1 MKRPAANSGG
11 RVKMAPLSRGFHE
24 IADER
29 FVRSQRTQN
38 RSCKTGQELSID
50 SSFIRIRPQL
60 RHLKSF
66 KVMPWIKAA
75 DGTSIIRSIHRC
87 RFISGLMN
95 SFIAEKGRMRR
106 KQPASTQSP
115 ADALR
120 RRNGKDSARWEN
132 DPRAPPTIQV
142 PSVGLWVHFKATMVT
157 SGGRHSR
164 TSAGSGAL
172 RSGAEVHAAPGENQ
186 FPLARH

>member
-1 MKRPAANSGG
+1 MNLTSFDSSLNVLSKVFWVQVDRMKRPAANSGG
-11 RVKMAPLSRGFHE
+11 RVKMAPLSRGFRE

-29 FVRSQRTQN
+29 FLRSQRTQN
-38 RSCKTGQELSID
+38 RSCKTGRELSID

-95 SFIAEKGRMRR
+95 SFIAEKGANAAQAASLQPKARRMHLGAGMA
-106 KQPASTQSP
+106 KIPLGGKTTH
-115 ADALR
+115 ALR
-120 RRNGKDSARWEN
+120 RQFKSPRW
-132 DPRAPPTIQV
+132 DFGSI
-142 PSVGLWVHFKATMVT
+142 
-157 SGGRHSR
+157 SR
-164 TSAGSGAL
+164 
-172 RSGAEVHAAPGENQ
+172 R
-186 FPLARH
+186 RW